1 MRIAPFSRVIV
12 LAGLMLLV
20 SGCKVTLEQSTVVNE
35 DGSGTAT
42 VVVALDE
49 EFRSLLESTG
59 QDVDGFAES
68 FDERFDVT
76 PFDDGEFTGVR
87 AVTTF
92 EDPTELNDLL
102 AATPAIG
109 QASEQ
114 ISLTKDGR
122 SFEFGAS
129 LGNVAEQIGEVAGAG
144 DFIDAESF
152 DDIFDISILMK
163 LPGELQSHNA
173 DEVRADGTL
182 VWNLTSVSDGELQA
196 SAETPV
202 AWTIYIIA
210 GGVIGALVGIAAMR
224 SRRPTPTLAEEPDT
238 EIEV

>member
-1 MRIAPFSRVIV
+1 MRLVFLSRFVV
-12 LAGLMLLV
+12 LVGLMLVL

-59 QDVDGFAES
+59 QDVDGLAES
-68 FDERFDVT
+68 FDERFEVT
-76 PFDDGEFTGVR
+76 PLDDGEFTGVR

-92 EDPTELNDLL
+92 EDPAELNDLL

-122 SFEFGAS
+122 SFEFAAS

-152 DDIFDISILMK
+152 DDIFNIAISMK

-182 VWNLTSVSDGELQA
+182 VWILTSASDGELRA
-196 SAETPV
+196 SSKMPV
-202 AWTIYIIA
+202 RWASYLLA
-210 GGVIGALVGIAAMR
+210 GGAVVLLAGMVMR
-224 SRRPTPTLAEEPDT
+224 SRRSKPAPIDEMNPP
-238 EIEV
+238 IEV